1 MGLSQALV
9 EKGTITSEQL
19 ESAQERRKLVG
30 GFVFESLLLMGFLS
44 REQLNEVCGSA
55 PAIPRTLE
63 ATGMEEQFL
72 LDFVLKSMYI
82 SVHET
87 VSEISQEIKLSKPVV
102 ELLLIMLRDRGLVE
116 ISGSAESQF
125 LLRHALTERGRAR
138 AVNALSQSA
147 YVGPAPVPLED
158 YYFRVEAQS
167 IVNERVDLGSLK
179 KAMSDLV
186 LPSRVLRQLGP
197 AVNSGKALLLYGPSG
212 NGKTSVAERL
222 GLVFRQTVYIPHAL
236 KVDQQIIKVYDEA
249 VHRRAEQESPP
260 VDEHEQILDRWG
272 AHDPR
277 WVACRRPVLLAG
289 GELTLGM
296 LDLDFDPQGKFY
308 EAPLQVKA
316 MGGVLVI
323 DDFGR
328 QRVNPEELLNRWIV
342 PLERKVDYLTLHTGK
357 KFEIPFDAIVVFSTN
372 LSPAELMD
380 AAFLRRISYKVM
392 LGQPTLEEY
401 TEIFRRLCE
410 IHGLK
415 YSEKIVSYLLAEFY
429 EKYDIPL
436 CSVHPKLIIEHSEA
450 AGKFYG
456 WEPRLTHELIEEAV
470 ANLAERIQETSR
482 TAPPVQKISSG

>member
-9 EKGTITSEQL
+9 EKGYITSEQL
-19 ESAQERRKLVG
+19 RSAETRRKLVG
-30 GFVFESLLLMGFLS
+30 GFVFESLLMMGFLS

-63 ATGMEEQFL
+63 ATGIEEQFL
-72 LDFVLKSMYI
+72 LDFVLKCMYI

-87 VSEISQEIKLSKPVV
+87 VSEISQEIKLSKAVV

-116 ISGSAESQF
+116 IAGSAESQF

-138 AVNALSQSA
+138 AMAALSQSA

-222 GLVFRQTVYIPHAL
+222 GLVFRQTLYIPHAL
-236 KVDQQIIKVYDEA
+236 KVDNQIIKVYDEA
-249 VHRRAEQESPP
+249 VHRRVEQERPP
-260 VDEHEQILDRWG
+260 VDEHEEILDLW
-272 AHDPR
+272 ATHDPR

-289 GELTLGM
+289 GELTLAM
-296 LDLDFDPQGKFY
+296 LDLDFDPMGKFY

-328 QRVNPEELLNRWIV
+328 QLVNPEDLLNRWIV

-372 LSPAELMD
+372 LSPADLMD
-380 AAFLRRISYKVM
+380 TAFLRRLNYKVR
-392 LGQPTLEEY
+392 LDHPTVEEY
-401 TEIFRRLCE
+401 TEIFRRVCE
-410 IHGLK
+410 VHSLK
-415 YSEKIVSYLLAEFY
+415 YSEKLISYLLAEFY
-429 EKYDIPL
+429 EKHDIPL

-470 ANLAERIQETSR
+470 ENLAERIRETSR
-482 TAPPVQKISSG
+482 TTLPVQKISSG